1 MKKNKVLLL
10 GIITVFV
17 AIFSLTLVSGTW
29 AKYTSEVSGTSTATV
44 AKWAWKV
51 DSTKVVGDGT
61 TATSFNVNLFKT
73 IKEEDTT
80 TEETD
85 VKNGLIAPGTGGQ
98 LSFTVENASEV
109 SGKVVLKFEESE
121 NFSSIPLE
129 YSVDGITWTT
139 AAAFSALAGN
149 TAELKLGGT
158 APLTKEFKIYW
169 RWAFTGDDAKDT
181 GLGNATTAP
190 TITVKVTLTFTQI
203 N

>member
-29 AKYTSEVSGTSTATV
+29 AKYTSTVSGTSTATV

-51 DSTKVVGDGT
+51 DTEDVVGGGT
-61 TATSFNVNLFKT
+61 TASFNADLFKT

-80 TEETD
+80 TGETD
-85 VKNGLIAPGTGGQ
+85 VKPGLIAPGTGGQ

-121 NFSSIPLE
+121 NPLNIPLQ
-129 YSVDGITWTT
+129 YSVDGNVWKS
-139 AAAFSALAGN
+139 AAEFSALTDN

-181 GLGNATTAP
+181 GLGNAAVAP
-190 TITVKVTLTFTQI
+190 TITVKVTLTFTQVD
-203 N
+203 